1 MAPLAGSPSL
11 DELSV
16 ELSPEG
22 GSVALKLVASGHRS
36 NGTVRL
42 RRFGPQRLIAS
53 RGEGAPTHAARRHHE
68 RHPRRQAHSQG
79 GGAETLIHP
88 HTHPTCRCRAAS
100 LPFLA
105 FTTLTVALIA
115 GFVVTI
121 IDKEDFPDF
130 GTAVWWA
137 IVTLGTVG
145 YGDVVPHT
153 GWGRVVGSVVIIV
166 GVTFIAFLTAVV
178 TSLFVEE
185 EQKTHRTLIEDAQR
199 ADQDETRRLLEDVS
213 SRIATVETL
222 LRDMQGQ
229 RR

>member
-1 MAPLAGSPSL
+1 MPPVGMTRGIRG
-11 DELSV
+11 DEHTPRMT
-16 ELSPEG
+16 E
-22 GSVALKLVASGHRS
+22 
-36 NGTVRL
+36 
-42 RRFGPQRLIAS
+42 
-53 RGEGAPTHAARRHHE
+53 
-68 RHPRRQAHSQG
+68 PRRSFIRIRTQ
-79 GGAETLIHP
+79 
-88 HTHPTCRCRAAS
+88 RAVVGRRVF
-100 LPFLA
+100 PFLA
-105 FTTLTVALIA
+105 LTTLTVALIA

-185 EQKTHRTLIEDAQR
+185 EQKAHRTLIEEAQR

-213 SRIATVETL
+213 TRIAAVETL
-222 LRDMQGQ
+222 LRDMQSQ

>member
-1 MAPLAGSPSL
+1 MHRPTPPVGITRGIRGDKHTPRMA
-11 DELSV
+11 E
-16 ELSPEG
+16 
-22 GSVALKLVASGHRS
+22 
-36 NGTVRL
+36 
-42 RRFGPQRLIAS
+42 
-53 RGEGAPTHAARRHHE
+53 
-68 RHPRRQAHSQG
+68 PRRSFIRIRTQ
-79 GGAETLIHP
+79 
-88 HTHPTCRCRAAS
+88 RAVVGRRVF
-100 LPFLA
+100 PFLA
-105 FTTLTVALIA
+105 LTTLTVALIA

-121 IDKEDFPDF
+121 IDKEDFPDY

-185 EQKTHRTLIEDAQR
+185 EQKAHRTLIEDAQR

>member
-1 MAPLAGSPSL
+1 MEDRPPRLRGHSPFQWRENMRHAVASRRVFPYLAGM
-11 DELSV
+11 
-16 ELSPEG
+16 
-22 GSVALKLVASGHRS
+22 
-36 NGTVRL
+36 
-42 RRFGPQRLIAS
+42 
-53 RGEGAPTHAARRHHE
+53 
-68 RHPRRQAHSQG
+68 
-79 GGAETLIHP
+79 
-88 HTHPTCRCRAAS
+88 
-100 LPFLA
+100 
-105 FTTLTVALIA
+105 TVALGLLA
-115 GFVVTI
+115 GFIVTLV
-121 IDKEDFPDF
+121 DRKDFPTF
-130 GTAVWWA
+130 GTGVWWA

-185 EQKTHRTLIEDAQR
+185 EQKAHRKLIEDAQR

-213 SRIATVETL
+213 SRIAAVETL